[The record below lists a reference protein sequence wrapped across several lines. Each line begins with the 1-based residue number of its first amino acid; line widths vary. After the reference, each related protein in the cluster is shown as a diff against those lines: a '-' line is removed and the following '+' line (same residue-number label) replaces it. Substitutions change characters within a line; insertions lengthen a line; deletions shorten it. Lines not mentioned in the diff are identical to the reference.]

1 MKSVVI
7 ARLRHKERERRVGV
21 SEMHLQVVFN
31 SNS

>member
-7 ARLRHKERERRVGV
+7 ARLRHKEREGGVGV
-21 SEMHLQVVFN
+21 NEMHLQVVFN